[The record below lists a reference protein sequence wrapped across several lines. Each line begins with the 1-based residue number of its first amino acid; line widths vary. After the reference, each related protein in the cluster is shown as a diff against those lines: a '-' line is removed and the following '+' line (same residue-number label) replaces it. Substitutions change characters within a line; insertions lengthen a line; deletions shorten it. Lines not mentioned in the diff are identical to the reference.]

1 MTGIL
6 GYVVLKHDLVGTG
19 LSVLLCLL
27 SSYGTMT
34 LLDRARHG
42 AEGDRRLWIGGAGA
56 AGGFGIWA
64 THFIAM
70 LAYRPGIALWFRPAP
85 TVLSL
90 LIAILA
96 TAVAIGLAAGHGIA
110 RPARRAASVGAAVI
124 FGLGVAAM
132 HFIGMS
138 AVRMPGHMLWNGGL
152 AALSVAIGIALSLAA
167 FLSARRHGGT
177 PLRRLV
183 PAALLALSIAGL
195 HFTAMA
201 AVTMRHVSM
210 ATAAWRMQGPAL
222 SSAVLIA
229 LIGIVAVALISIGLA
244 AAFFAL
250 RAERAVHKSDLAF
263 RLLVEGVRDHAIYM
277 LDPQGHISTWNAG
290 AERLKGYT
298 SAEALG
304 RYFGEHYSEPERQAG
319 EPQRVLAEAAM
330 GTVVREAWHYRKD
343 GTPFWASATIEP
355 LRDAEDGLIGF
366 AHVTRDRTKQ
376 KEDGDRIARITR
388 NLDVALENMSQGLC
402 LFGAD
407 GRLILANGRC
417 AELFG
422 LAVQDIRPGM
432 EYRAFL
438 TCVYATLG
446 LTGEALRRRV
456 DEACDLQ
463 MAVIRQG
470 QDGQFLLR
478 LRDERAVQVAVCTTA
493 DGGWV
498 ETYEDITQR
507 LEAEARIA
515 YLAHHDGLTGLANRA
530 QFNDMLR
537 RDLMLAERVGQR
549 LAVICIDLDKFKAIN
564 DQHGH
569 AAGDQVLKVL
579 AERIRETK
587 AEDELVARL
596 GGDEFAAAKRFY
608 DIAELDA
615 FIGRLEACLSQ
626 PIVLDGFEL
635 RPDASFGVSL
645 FPQDA
650 DTVDALMVNADLA
663 MYRAKAALRE
673 RICFYQAEMDEAAR
687 SRRSL
692 AAALWEALDRE
703 QFHLNFQVQK
713 KVSNGDIS
721 GFEVLLR
728 WRHPEWGMVPPM
740 DFIPLA
746 EECGAILP
754 IGEWVL
760 RAACRTAAGWPHPY
774 KIAVNL
780 SAVQL
785 GDDGLADLVG
795 NILTETGLE
804 PHRLELE
811 MTETSIV
818 VDKVRS
824 LRTLRR
830 IKAMGVSIAI
840 DDFGVGYSSL
850 ETLRT
855 FPFDK
860 IKLDRSFMNEI
871 EHSPESKAILRAIL
885 ALGRS
890 LNIPVL
896 AEGVE
901 TRFQLDILNV
911 EGCTEAQGYFLGR
924 PGPLAPDVVTAPADA

>member
-1 MTGIL
+1 MPGIV
-6 GYVVLKHDLVGTG
+6 GYVVLKHGVVGTG
-19 LSVLLCLL
+19 LAVLLCLL
-27 SSYGTMT
+27 SSYASMV
-34 LLDRARHG
+34 LLDRARHN
-42 AEGDRRLWIGGAGA
+42 AEDGRALWIGGAGA

-64 THFIAM
+64 THFIAV
-70 LAYRPGIALWFRPAP
+70 LAYRPGVALSFRPGP
-85 TVLSL
+85 TLLSL
-90 LIAILA
+90 LIAILTTSA
-96 TAVAIGLAAGHGIA
+96 AISLAAGHGIA
-110 RPARRAASVGAAVI
+110 RPPRRAASAGAAMI

-138 AVRMPGHMLWNGGL
+138 AMRMPGNMIWNGTLVG
-152 AALSVAIGIALSLAA
+152 LSVGAGVALSLAA
-167 FLSARRHGGT
+167 FLSARRRTDT
-177 PLRRLV
+177 PFRRLI
-183 PAALLALSIAGL
+183 PALLLGLAIAGL
-195 HFTAMA
+195 HFTAMSALTIQRLPMAMA
-201 AVTMRHVSM
+201 AGRMR
-210 ATAAWRMQGPAL
+210 GPAL
-222 SSAVLIA
+222 SSLVLIA
-229 LIGIVAVALISIGLA
+229 LIGIGAVALLSIGLA
-244 AAFFAL
+244 AAFFAR
-250 RAERAVHKSDLAF
+250 RAERAVRTSDLSF
-263 RLLVEGVRDHAIYM
+263 RLLVEGVRDYAIYM
-277 LDPQGHISTWNAG
+277 IDPHGRVSTWNAG

-298 SAEALG
+298 SAEVLG
-304 RYFGEHYSEPERQAG
+304 RDFGQFYSDDERQAG
-319 EPQRVLAEAAM
+319 EPQRVLADARA
-330 GTVVREAWHYRKD
+330 GSVTRQGWHHRKD

-355 LRDAEDGLIGF
+355 LRDAEGGLIGY
-366 AHVTRDRTKQ
+366 AHITRDRTRQ
-376 KEDGDRIARITR
+376 KEDADRLAQVTR
-388 NLDVALENMSQGLC
+388 NLDIALENMSQGLC
-402 LFGAD
+402 LFGPD
-407 GRLILANGRC
+407 GRVILANGRC
-417 AELFG
+417 AELFS
-422 LAVQDIRPGM
+422 LNVHDIAPGM

-438 TCVYATLG
+438 TRVYAALG
-446 LTGEALRRRV
+446 WAGDPLRRRV
-456 DEACDLQ
+456 DEVCDLQ

-470 QDGQFLLR
+470 RDGQFLLR
-478 LRDERAVQVAVCTTA
+478 LRDDRAVQATVRTTA

-515 YLAHHDGLTGLANRA
+515 YLAHHDGLTGLPNRA
-530 QFNDMLR
+530 QFNDLLR
-537 RDLMLAERVGQR
+537 RDLTMAGRAGQR

-569 AAGDQVLKVL
+569 ATGDKVL
-579 AERIRETK
+579 GVLAGRIRAIQ

-596 GGDEFAAAKRFY
+596 GGDEFAAAKRFH
-608 DIAELDA
+608 DIAELHA

-626 PIVLDGFEL
+626 PIVLEGLEL
-635 RPDASFGVSL
+635 RPDASLGVSL
-645 FPQDA
+645 YPQDA
-650 DTVDALMVNADLA
+650 GTVDTLMVNADLA

-687 SRRSL
+687 GRRSL
-692 AAALWEALDRE
+692 AAAVWEALDRK

-713 KVSNGDIS
+713 KVSTGEIT

-728 WRHPEWGMVPPM
+728 WRHPEWGLVPPM

-760 RAACRTAAGWPHPY
+760 RAACRAAAGWSHPY
-774 KIAVNL
+774 TVAVNL

-785 GDDGLADLVG
+785 GDDGLADQVAA
-795 NILTETGLE
+795 ILAETGLA

-811 MTETSIV
+811 MTETAIV
-818 VDKVRS
+818 VDKAHS
-824 LRTLRR
+824 LRILRR

-901 TRFQLDILNV
+901 TRSQLDILDV

-924 PGPLAPDVVTAPADA
+924 PGPVATDTVETPANA